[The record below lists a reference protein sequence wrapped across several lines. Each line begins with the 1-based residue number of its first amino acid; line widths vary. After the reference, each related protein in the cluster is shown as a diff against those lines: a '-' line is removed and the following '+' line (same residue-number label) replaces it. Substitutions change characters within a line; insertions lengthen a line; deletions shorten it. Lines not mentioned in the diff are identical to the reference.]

1 MWSSAV
7 VVAGYGD
14 SQPGEMLENNVVND
28 CVQVYKWLQNRTESP
43 IYIWGHSLGA
53 NLATSTV
60 ARLDQNANLTG
71 LILEAAFTSLTDEL
85 YFHPYVKYLKW
96 LPWFW
101 DTVVKPLQ
109 HNGFLFDTTK
119 HIEMV
124 QCPIL
129 FLHAKD
135 DEIVPY
141 FMSQALYTASKKRN
155 VSEWVLNDTKLVLFN
170 AKIGLNHYFIYRDS
184 FTFFHILL
192 KAKSDHV
199 LCCEE
204 QNIAVL
210 CQNSLKLLKLRNYAS
225 VSVLRWRNIGQTSLD
240 VNTNVIKDVILYKSN
255 NDRFFKMVNFF
266 GIAQFGFWTYLS
278 LTAYQT
284 LKDIPVSQ
292 STESVWWRK
301 INFGENRWRNSLT
314 IISFLI
320 GWGILAVSWLYTLR
334 AVKYLILRKGGQQA
348 TIVTYTPLG
357 PNRMFT
363 LDLAN
368 VSSTQSRTAA
378 TSFIPLKVKGHWF
391 YYMIDMKGEFRNT
404 VLFDHT
410 AGLKRLRRTTNV
422 PGCDYACFYV
432 YGRFLLNI

>member
-1 MWSSAV
+1 M
-7 VVAGYGD
+7 
-14 SQPGEMLENNVVND
+14 
-28 CVQVYKWLQNRTESP
+28 
-43 IYIWGHSLGA
+43 SL
-53 NLATSTV
+53 
-60 ARLDQNANLTG
+60 
-71 LILEAAFTSLTDEL
+71 
-85 YFHPYVKYLKW
+85 
-96 LPWFW
+96 
-101 DTVVKPLQ
+101 
-109 HNGFLFDTTK
+109 
-119 HIEMV
+119 
-124 QCPIL
+124 
-129 FLHAKD
+129 
-135 DEIVPY
+135 
-141 FMSQALYTASKKRN
+141 
-155 VSEWVLNDTKLVLFN
+155 
-170 AKIGLNHYFIYRDS
+170 FI
-184 FTFFHILL
+184 
-192 KAKSDHV
+192 
-199 LCCEE
+199 
-204 QNIAVL
+204 
-210 CQNSLKLLKLRNYAS
+210 KLLKLRNYAS

-391 YYMIDMKGEFRNT
+391 YYMIDMKGVADKNAFVVKILQT
-404 VLFDHT
+404 V
-410 AGLKRLRRTTNV
+410 KR
-422 PGCDYACFYV
+422 
-432 YGRFLLNI
+432 